1 MDERMPPPP
10 GRGSLQQWERAVE
23 SPVAA
28 RRSRPV
34 AVTIAGALLIVA
46 GAFAALAS
54 ALILLVGDGATIEG
68 IGGDTPAVAVVVSL
82 VLASAEILAG
92 VLVLRCL
99 PVGRTLGSVV
109 GALGILSGLATIRS
123 PQGLVAVAIFGFV
136 VYALV
141 TNADAFRRTPGE

>member
-1 MDERMPPPP
+1 
-10 GRGSLQQWERAVE
+10 
-23 SPVAA
+23 
-28 RRSRPV
+28 
-34 AVTIAGALLIVA
+34 
-46 GAFAALAS
+46 
-54 ALILLVGDGATIEG
+54 
-68 IGGDTPAVAVVVSL
+68 VVVSL